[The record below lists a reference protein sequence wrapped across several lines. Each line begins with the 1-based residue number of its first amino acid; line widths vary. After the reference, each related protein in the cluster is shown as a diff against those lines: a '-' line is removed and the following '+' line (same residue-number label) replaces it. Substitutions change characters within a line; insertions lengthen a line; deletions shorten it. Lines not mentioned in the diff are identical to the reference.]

1 MDVQPVTLTGR
12 FTRLEPLS
20 LDHVPCLCRVGLD
33 GSIWMWMPV
42 RIRSERD
49 IRKMVEEA
57 LAEAERGVSLPF
69 ATVDVQTGEVVG
81 STRYLNIDRL
91 HRRLEIGYT
100 WIAPPWQRTAVNTEA
115 KFLMLRHAF
124 ETLACLRVE
133 WKTDSLNVRSR
144 EAILRLG
151 AKEEGLFRNHMLMP
165 GGRIR
170 HTAYYS
176 MTFQEWPAAKS
187 NLLGRLSN

>member
-20 LDHVPCLCRVGLD
+20 LDHVPGLCTVGLD

-49 IRKMVEEA
+49 IRNMVEDA

-69 ATVDVQTGEVVG
+69 VTVALQTGEVVG
-81 STRYLNIDRL
+81 STRYLNIDRVN
-91 HRRLEIGYT
+91 RRLEIGYT
-100 WIAPPWQRTAVNTEA
+100 WIAPAWQRTAVNTEA
-115 KFLMLRHAF
+115 KFLLLRHAF

-133 WKTDSLNVRSR
+133 WKTDSLNARSR

-170 HTAYYS
+170 HSAYYS

-187 NLLGRLSN
+187 SLLHRLSN